1 MEGGHGITKTYYFII
16 VLLSLSRNSL
26 KVENKKDV
34 LFKSYLEVITQ
45 YFDVKV
51 CLYFVLTA
59 LAKFMISP
67 YTRNLSKQRLRILTR
82 FRKSY

>member
-45 YFDVKV
+45 
-51 CLYFVLTA
+51 
-59 LAKFMISP
+59 
-67 YTRNLSKQRLRILTR
+67 
-82 FRKSY
+82 

>member
-1 MEGGHGITKTYYFII
+1 MEEGHGITKTYYFII

-45 YFDVKV
+45 
-51 CLYFVLTA
+51 
-59 LAKFMISP
+59 
-67 YTRNLSKQRLRILTR
+67 
-82 FRKSY
+82 